1 MSSLDPK
8 RTALVLV
15 DSQNDFFHADGALRR
30 NNPQRIVGRSFVE
43 SLIRLCDVCR
53 QRGCLLVGSSFTVI
67 ADSQNDALVP
77 DFLRDL
83 GISVVRGDF
92 QAGKWGHQLID
103 EVKPVN
109 YVVDKTGP
117 SAFFRTELDLILRH
131 HGIKTVLIAG
141 LNARWSVVST
151 AYDALS
157 NGFHPVIV
165 PDGSADFGPA
175 PFAQIAQSL
184 AGVFEIGDT
193 ASVAERLGGLSA

>member
-1 MSSLDPK
+1 MKISLDPK

-15 DSQNDFFHADGALRR
+15 DTQNDFFHADGALRR
-30 NNPQRIVGRSFVE
+30 GNPQQLVGRSFIE
-43 SLIRLCDVCR
+43 SLMRLCDVCR
-53 QRGCLLVGSSFTVI
+53 KAGCLVIGSSFTVI

-77 DFLRDL
+77 DFLKEL
-83 GISVVRGDF
+83 GIQVVRGDF
-92 QAGKWGHQLID
+92 QVSKWGHQLIE

-131 HGIKTVLIAG
+131 HGINTVLIAG
-141 LNARWSVVST
+141 LNARLSVVSS

-165 PDGSADFGPA
+165 QDGSADFA
-175 PFAQIAQSL
+175 PEAFKQLML
-184 AGVFEIGDT
+184 ALEGVLDIRDT
-193 ASVAERLGGLSA
+193 ETITGELRG